1 MNFALIG
8 CGRIATKHKRAIEMN
23 GCEIIASCDVIR
35 ERAKQYCGIGSVDY
49 KNLLRLDWIDAVS
62 ICTPSDLHAEMA
74 IEAAKAGKHVLV
86 EKPIALKI
94 EDAEDV
100 IVTCR
105 ENKVKLC
112 VVVQNRFNAHIGIVQ
127 SLDLGKI
134 ILANA
139 TCRWHRPQSY
149 FNGWMASWDRSG
161 GVIINQLIHSLD
173 MLLYL
178 VGPAASV
185 SAYADNLCRS
195 LPFPD
200 TYVANIKFWNG
211 AIGSF
216 EGTVCAYP
224 QNAENSITLVFE
236 KGIVKIGGVAFD
248 QVSYVLSDQQKD
260 SYIHRF
266 DKVDVYGNSHALQ
279 YAEFISAINEDREPT
294 TNGFAA
300 LKALKFAYAIHDS
313 ARENKEIHLE

>member
-1 MNFALIG
+1 MNVGLVG
-8 CGRIATKHKRAIEMN
+8 CGRISLKHIRAIKEN
-23 GCEIIASCDVIR
+23 SLILYGTYDIIEDRMPEVFIPFRSYQHMI
-35 ERAKQYCGIGSVDY
+35 EHTH
-49 KNLLRLDWIDAVS
+49 IDIVS

-74 IEAAKAGKHVLV
+74 IAAAEAGKHVLV

-100 IVTCR
+100 IKACKF
-105 ENKVKLC
+105 NNVKLC
-112 VVVQNRFNAHIGIVQ
+112 VVVQNRFNPHIGLIKT
-127 SLDLGKI
+127 LNLGKV
-134 ILANA
+134 LVANA

-178 VGPAASV
+178 VGPVASV

-195 LPFPD
+195 LSFPD

-216 EGTVCAYP
+216 EGTVCACP

-236 KGIVKIGGVAFD
+236 KGIVKIGGVALD
-248 QVSYVLSDQQKD
+248 QVSYVLSDLQKD
-260 SYIHRF
+260 SYVHRF
-266 DKVDVYGNSHALQ
+266 DKVDIYGDSHVLQ

-313 ARENKEIHLE
+313 VRENKEIHLE